1 MTEQA
6 SPVRILVVD
15 DESTPR
21 MAITEAL
28 NLLGYQAVEAASGRE
43 ALSRLAAG
51 RYDLMLL
58 DLRMPGMDGVEVMR
72 RVSLDYPDL
81 LIIILTA
88 FGSIDSAIEAVRA
101 GAADYLLK
109 PSSIRDTEAA
119 IARALAR
126 RWPGRRKKGPA
137 EGIEADEA
145 PSVGILRRTPLTL
158 DLETNVA
165 NLSAVG
171 WGQARTAQ
179 LTESEAALLA
189 CLMRRPNKVFSCREL
204 AREALKYDVS
214 EREARELVRPHF
226 SRLRQKL
233 EQDPSQPSLIRTI
246 RGKGYLLFLP

>member
-1 MTEQA
+1 MTEA
-6 SPVRILVVD
+6 AAPVRILVVD

-28 NLLGYQAVEAASGRE
+28 NLLGYQAAEAASGRE
-43 ALSRLAAG
+43 ALDELAAE

-58 DLRMPGMDGVEVMR
+58 DLRMPGREGVEVMR
-72 RVSLDYPDL
+72 RASHRYPDL

-119 IARALAR
+119 IARALTRRTPNPRQRAR
-126 RWPGRRKKGPA
+126 PERA
-137 EGIEADEA
+137 ETEMAG
-145 PSVGILRRTPLTL
+145 STLLRRTPLTL
-158 DLETNVA
+158 DLEKNVA
-165 NLSAVG
+165 RVSAMG
-171 WGQARTAQ
+171 WGEARTAQ
-179 LTESEAALLA
+179 LTTSESALLA
-189 CLMRRPNKVFSCREL
+189 HLMRWPNKVVSCREL
-204 AREALKYDVS
+204 AREALDYDVS
-214 EREARELVRPHF
+214 EREAQELVRPHL

-246 RGKGYLLFLP
+246 RNKGYLLFIP

>member
-1 MTEQA
+1 MTEVVA
-6 SPVRILVVD
+6 PVRILVVD

-28 NLLGYQAVEAASGRE
+28 NLLGYQAAEAVSGRE
-43 ALSRLAAG
+43 ALEKLAVE

-72 RVSLDYPDL
+72 RASHGYPDL

-88 FGSIDSAIEAVRA
+88 FGSVDSAIEAVRA

-126 RWPGRRKKGPA
+126 RTPNLRQRARSERA
-137 EGIEADEA
+137 ETETAG
-145 PSVGILRRTPLTL
+145 STLLRRTPLTL
-158 DLETNVA
+158 DLEKNVA
-165 NLSAVG
+165 RVSAMG
-171 WGQARTAQ
+171 WGEARAAQ
-179 LTESEAALLA
+179 LTTSESALLA
-189 CLMRRPNKVFSCREL
+189 HLMRWPNKVFCCREL
-204 AREALKYDVS
+204 ARDALDYDVS
-214 EREARELVRPHF
+214 EREAQELVRPHL

-246 RGKGYLLFLP
+246 RSKGYLLFIP

>member
-1 MTEQA
+1 MIEQA
-6 SPVRILVVD
+6 NPTRVLVVD

-28 NLLGYQAVEAASGRE
+28 NLLGYEAVEAASGRE
-43 ALSRLAAG
+43 ALDRLAAE

-58 DLRMPGMDGVEVMR
+58 DLRMPGMDGVEVMQR
-72 RVSLDYPDL
+72 ASRSCPEL

-101 GAADYLLK
+101 GAVDYLLK
-109 PSSIRDTEAA
+109 PNSIRDTEAA

-126 RWPGRRKKGPA
+126 RSPRLPRAQSRPVETDA
-137 EGIEADEA
+137 A
-145 PSVGILRRTPLTL
+145 PSGRFLRRTPLTL

-165 NLSAVG
+165 SVLAMG
-171 WGQARTAQ
+171 WGEPRTAQ
-179 LTESEAALLA
+179 LTASEAALLA
-189 CLMRRPNKVFSCREL
+189 HLMRWPNRVLSCREL
-204 AREALKYDVS
+204 AQEALNYDVS
-214 EREARELVRPHF
+214 EGEAQELVRPHL

-246 RGKGYLLFLP
+246 RSKGYLLFVP